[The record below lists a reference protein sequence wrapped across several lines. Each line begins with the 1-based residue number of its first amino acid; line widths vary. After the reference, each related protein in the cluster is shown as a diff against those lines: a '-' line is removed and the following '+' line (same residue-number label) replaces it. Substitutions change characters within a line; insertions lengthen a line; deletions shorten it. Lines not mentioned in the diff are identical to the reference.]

1 MAKGRHSKSSNNVK
15 RKPSVKTDRRRNKKL
30 NNLLLLIF
38 IIIFISS
45 SGVMIYW
52 LKSNY
57 ELSKI
62 EEEVI
67 DKVAT
72 INEDTNDPS
81 KGSISVDFNSLKQ
94 INSDV
99 KAWIYIKDTDI
110 NYPILQATD
119 NDYYLKRDIYK
130 RYSSAGSIF
139 LDYNN
144 EADFS
149 DSNTVIYGHNLKNK
163 KMFADLT
170 KIYNGQLGNA
180 INIEIYKEDGTF
192 EVYEVVSVYQGVPDT
207 KMIKKTFKSD
217 EERINYINECIAK
230 SSVKFEYNENTNF
243 EDLLTLMTCDS
254 SGYNRIV
261 VNAQKKDIKS
271 FLIS

>member
-1 MAKGRHSKSSNNVK
+1 MAKGRHSKNSNNVK
-15 RKPSVKTDRRRNKKL
+15 IRPKSRTELKKNRKL
-30 NNLLLLIF
+30 NNFLLLIF
-38 IIIFISS
+38 IIIFIAS

-67 DKVAT
+67 NKVAT
-72 INEDTNDPS
+72 INKDTNDSS
-81 KGSISVDFNSLKQ
+81 KGSVSVDFNSLKQ
-94 INSDV
+94 INNDV
-99 KAWIYIKDTDI
+99 KAWIYIKNTDI
-110 NYPILQATD
+110 NYPVLQATD

-130 RYSSAGSIF
+130 KYSSAGSIF

-149 DSNTVIYGHNLKNK
+149 DTNTVIYGHNLKNK

-180 INIEIYKEDGTF
+180 IDIEIYREDGTF
-192 EVYEVVSVYQGVPDT
+192 EIYEVVSAYQGIPDT
-207 KMIKKTFKSD
+207 KMIKKTFKSS
-217 EERINYINECIAK
+217 EERIKYINECISK
-230 SSVKFEYNENTNF
+230 SSVKFEYNKDTNF

-261 VNAQKKDIKS
+261 VNAQKKV
-271 FLIS
+271 